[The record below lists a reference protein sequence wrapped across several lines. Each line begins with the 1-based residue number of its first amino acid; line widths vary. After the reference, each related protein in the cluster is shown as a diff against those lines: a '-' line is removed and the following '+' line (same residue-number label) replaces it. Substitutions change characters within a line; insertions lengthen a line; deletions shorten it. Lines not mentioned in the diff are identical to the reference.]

1 MNELIRVNDE
11 MFLVRRKTGN
21 LYEKF
26 AHAWNDISPSHKTF
40 KKDGYMY
47 FCELIEE
54 AQIED

>member
-11 MFLVRRKTGN
+11 MFRVVRKTGN
-21 LYEKF
+21 IYEKF
-26 AHAWNDISPSHKTF
+26 AHTWNDMSPLHKTF

>member
-1 MNELIRVNDE
+1 

-26 AHAWNDISPSHKTF
+26 AHVWNDISPSHKTF